1 MLTTGE
7 TIKILRSRLGLSQA
21 DLGELLRKSKEV
33 ISGYE
38 CGRVQLKGKVAAE
51 LAAALGST
59 ADDLLNGRLPDE
71 TRVPTAPDLVVV
83 SLRSRLHQHRSEFRG
98 AEIVADTPA
107 HALPVLGMIPGGIPQ
122 DVEGAS
128 REAGIEASFRCRQ
141 EDWERADFVLRVSGD
156 SMSPTFLDGD
166 WLAFTTKREPKTGD
180 YVCALVA
187 NAVTFKEFRIVQ
199 GRPLLMPL
207 NGQYDP
213 ILDDF
218 AVQGVYVWMHRDA

>member
-7 TIKILRSRLGLSQA
+7 TIKLLRSRLGLSQA
-21 DLGELLRKSKEV
+21 QLGELLRKSKEV

-38 CGRVQLKGKVAAE
+38 CDRVKLTGKVAAE
-51 LAAALGST
+51 LAAALGCT
-59 ADDLLNGRLPDE
+59 ADDLLHGRLPGE
-71 TRVPTAPDLVVV
+71 QHPDSVVV
-83 SLRSRLHQHRSEFRG
+83 SLRSRLHQPRAAFRN
-98 AEIVADTPA
+98 AEVVGDAPTHD
-107 HALPVLGMIPGGIPQ
+107 LPVVGMIPCGTPLDI
-122 DVEGAS
+122 EGAS
-128 REAGIEASFRCRQ
+128 REAGIEATFRCRE

-156 SMSPTFLDGD
+156 SMSPMFLDGD

-187 NAVTFKEFRIVQ
+187 NAVTFKEYRIVQ